1 MRSFKRWCWGLLAAL
16 CLAGAPAA
24 QAGVLGAAQARQ
36 VRAVVEAQLAAFAAD
51 DAERAYSF
59 AAPNVRR
66 LFPNPG
72 LFMAMVRS
80 GYPVVYRPASVAFL
94 KPERGDDGSVIQ
106 AVQMTNASGDMWL
119 AVYRL
124 QRQPGKAWR
133 ISGCAVE
140 RNEGHAT

>member
-1 MRSFKRWCWGLLAAL
+1 MRCVMRGVWVLLAAVG
-16 CLAGAPAA
+16 LAWGLNA
-24 QAGVLGAAQARQ
+24 QAAGVSPADARQ
-36 VRAVVEAQLAAFAAD
+36 VHAVVAAQLAAFAAD

-106 AVQMTNASGDMWL
+106 AVQMTDASGDMWL

-124 QRQPGKAWR
+124 QRQPDKAWR
-133 ISGCAVE
+133 ISGCDVE